1 MATVYPFFTPSVVR
15 RTAVLVFVAAVGS
28 GLALSGCSSSKSNP
42 AASPGTD
49 GGGGGGNCTG
59 GPVSGAADT
68 HCGTTVQATGVCQ
81 ADTGSAGDAG
91 GGDAGAEEPAPPTAY
106 GTEGDD
112 DDCKYHIA
120 IKFPDICESEE
131 AMFEVTLTS
140 KVDGKPVKGAKPSIE
155 QTLDGVLGPPPLTA
169 STEKSGAEGV
179 YEVPATFNKPGK
191 WEAKFHFF
199 ETCSDAPA
207 DSPHGHRTF
216 YVEVP

>member
-1 MATVYPFFTPSVVR
+1 MATVYPFFMPGFLR
-15 RTAVLVFVAAVGS
+15 RTAMLALLTAAGS
-28 GLALSGCSSSKSNP
+28 GLALSGCSSSKSKP
-42 AASPGTD
+42 STTSGGD
-49 GGGGGGNCTG
+49 GGGGSCTG

-68 HCGTTVQATGVCQ
+68 HCGTTVQATGTCQ
-81 ADTGSAGDAG
+81 ADTGPA
-91 GGDAGAEEPAPPTAY
+91 GDAGAEEPAPPTRY

-112 DDCKYHIA
+112 DDCKYHIK
-120 IKFPDICESEE
+120 IKFPNICESEE

-140 KVDGKPVKGAKPSIE
+140 KVDGKPVKGANPSIE
-155 QTLDGVLGPPPLTA
+155 QSLDGVLGPPATDS

-179 YEVPATFNKPGK
+179 YEVPAIFNKPGK

-207 DSPHGHRTF
+207 DSPHGHGTF